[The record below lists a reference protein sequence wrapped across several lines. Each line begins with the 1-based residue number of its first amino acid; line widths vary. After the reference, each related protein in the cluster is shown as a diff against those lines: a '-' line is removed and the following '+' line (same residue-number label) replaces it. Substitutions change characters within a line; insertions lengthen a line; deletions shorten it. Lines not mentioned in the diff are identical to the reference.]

1 MCLPVRTVQSQKR
14 MQTSGPSSPYL
25 FSICAKILAILIKQ
39 NIDIIGIIINSNE
52 HNIFQY
58 ADDTSLILE
67 DSLNHILQL
76 LIIQTFSHLKLNS
89 SKTKKCMDKFLKK
102 ILSTSSLLS
111 KSFVVGLLSMF
122 LLSKYLYTEP
132 LQNMLLHQNM
142 KLIISLSIR
151 HLLTHTQK
159 LKSYITDQSELFF
172 RSTVIKPS
180 VTHSAMS
187 NAQKCSSN
195 LKRT

>member
-1 MCLPVRTVQSQKR
+1 MCLPVRTVQNQKR

-39 NIDIIGIIINSNE
+39 NIDIGIIINSNE
-52 HNIFQY
+52 HNIFRY

-102 ILSTSSLLS
+102 FLSTSSLLS

-142 KLIISLSIR
+142 KLIISLSIC

-187 NAQKCSSN
+187 YAQKCSSN